1 MITYSVRDEIIEI
14 VNRLFVYTDRQE
26 WEKLKAEVFTHEVFF
41 DMSSMGGE
49 KEEKTAEDICKL
61 WEKGFQG
68 IDSVNHL
75 AGNYMVSIHDT
86 TASVFAYATAT
97 HYKETAGKGKTREYT
112 GTYELGLLKQ
122 SSGWRIYQ
130 FRYNLK
136 YAIGN
141 LPLE

>member
-14 VNRLFVYTDRQE
+14 VNRLFVYTDMQE
-26 WEKLKAEVFTHEVFF
+26 WEKLQAEVFTHEVFF
-41 DMSSMGGE
+41 DTSSMGGE
-49 KEEKTAEDICKL
+49 KDEKTAADICND
-61 WEKGFQG
+61 WRKGFTG
-68 IDSVNHL
+68 IDAVNHL

-97 HYKETAGKGKTREYT
+97 HYKAAATKGKTREYT

-136 YAIGN
+136 YATGN
-141 LPLE
+141 LLLE